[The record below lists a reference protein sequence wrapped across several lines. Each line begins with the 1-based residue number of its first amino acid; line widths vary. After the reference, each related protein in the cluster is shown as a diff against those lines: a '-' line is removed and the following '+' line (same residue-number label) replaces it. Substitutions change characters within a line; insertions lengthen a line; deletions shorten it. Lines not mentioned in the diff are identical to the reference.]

1 MKNALVSLRAK
12 VYTDSTGAYSEM
24 PALLTGAGVLSPL
37 LDYFIARR
45 HDRSLA
51 WMRKVVRSTQLFL
64 EYLQANPDERDSY
77 RLFQNFAHRLYT
89 GTFDRE
95 SWLDPSGLCWQPFD
109 PQDCADIVGHL
120 TGLFD
125 WLAQVRPAAA
135 QVNPR
140 YIGDAFDRLT
150 DEAAYQFRRN
160 RDFLGHTWA
169 SNASGTSSG
178 HLVRT
183 KKPPRV
189 ERAEPPQFPDD
200 RFIELLTVGFRVG
213 GRIDFRNV
221 LILLLMH
228 GAGFRASDPFHLYIV
243 DVTPDPANEQSALV
257 RIHHPSFGQ
266 APADWRDQAG
276 RPKKGNRS
284 AYLAEK
290 FALVPRTEMLGSQ
303 GAGWK
308 GGTHDGA
315 YYKQAHWFSPEFG
328 QMFLQVWQRYMH
340 ELAVTPRAHPFAFVN
355 LRSEPRGAM
364 YCLPQFNKAHAAAC
378 RRIGLKVAKDLG
390 TTPHGHRHAY
400 GKRLS
405 VAGIDDFLIR
415 RFMHH
420 ESLASQQVYTQ
431 PSIKETRASLTLAAQ
446 RLNSLHG
453 QPVGSELLDAGRRLL
468 EQ

>member
-1 MKNALVSLRAK
+1 MNNVFVGLRAK
-12 VYTDSTGAYSEM
+12 VYTDSTGAFSEV
-24 PALLTGAGVLSPL
+24 PALLTEAGVLSPL

-51 WMRKVVRSTQLFL
+51 WMRKVTRSVQLFL
-64 EYLQANPDERDSY
+64 EYLQANLDERDSY

-95 SWLDPSGLCWQPFD
+95 TRLDPSGLCWHPFGA
-109 PQDCADIVGHL
+109 QDCADIVGHL

-125 WLAQVRPAAA
+125 WLSQVRPGAA

-140 YIGDAFDRLT
+140 YAGDAFDRLM

-169 SNASGTSSG
+169 SNAPEASRG
-178 HLVRT
+178 HLVRAR
-183 KKPPRV
+183 KMPRV
-189 ERAEPPQFPDD
+189 ERSEPPQFPDD

-213 GRIDFRNV
+213 GRVDFRNV
-221 LILLLMH
+221 LISLLMH
-228 GAGFRASDPFHLYIV
+228 GAGFRASEPFHLYVV
-243 DVTPDPANEQSALV
+243 DVIPDPTNEQSALV
-257 RIHHPSFGQ
+257 RIHHPSFGE
-266 APADWRDQAG
+266 APTDWRDQAG
-276 RPKKGNRS
+276 RHKKGSRS

-290 FALVPRTEMLGSQ
+290 FALAPRTEMLGSQ

-308 GGTHDGA
+308 GGTHDGP
-315 YYKQAHWFSPEFG
+315 YYKQAHWFPPQFG
-328 QMFLQVWQRYMH
+328 QMFFQVWQRYMH
-340 ELAVTPRAHPFAFVN
+340 ELAVIPRGHPFAFVN
-355 LRSEPRGAM
+355 LRSEPRGSM
-364 YCLPQFNKAHAAAC
+364 YCLAQFNKAHAAAC
-378 RRIGLKVAKDLG
+378 KRIGLKVSKELG

-405 VAGIDDFLIR
+405 VAGVDEFLIR

-420 ESLASQQVYTQ
+420 ESLESQQVYTQ
-431 PSIKETRASLTLAAQ
+431 PSSKEIRECLAVATQ
-446 RLNSLHG
+446 RLNALQGPS
-453 QPVGSELLDAGRRLL
+453 VGNELLNAGHRLL